1 MAERKFAFESDKVS
15 IAFCSVTGLGD
26 SVVAR
31 KVFNTIIEIEPNC
44 AIDIFYTKIPQREF
58 AEAFY
63 GDSKNLN
70 KILSHA
76 EFYEQ
81 NVNKYDL
88 ALWVVGTHFI
98 IFDVINEER
107 LKIVSPELLQ
117 AALAIQNWNKQN
129 VLNKGPLGTSVPL
142 RNIAISRVLH
152 KNCFWFLSCG
162 GALPIYDDNIN
173 LPLLPEGK
181 PKFDALRL
189 GKYITIYSNTHRLV
203 NTTIYSNADG
213 HAVVRPKAKAWS
225 MKYLVEYVALV
236 KKKFPDLEIV
246 QVGGS
251 SEAIIENADRKFL
264 GCDLELTKYILA
276 NSLIHVGCEGGLI
289 HLATALG
296 TTCLVFFGQSDWH
309 YFSYDRNINL
319 AAEVCEPC
327 MYILE
332 DFSCLRGEEEPPC
345 MLNIT
350 PTEAFEL
357 TCDYLKNKA

>member
-1 MAERKFAFESDKVS
+1 MAERNFAFESDKAS
-15 IAFCSVTGLGD
+15 IAFCSITGLGD

-31 KVFNTIIEIEPNC
+31 KVFDAIIDIEPNC
-44 AIDIFYTKIPQREF
+44 VIDIFYTKNPQRAF
-58 AEAFY
+58 TEAFY

-88 ALWVVGTHFI
+88 ALWVVGTHCI
-98 IFDVINEER
+98 IFDVVNEER
-107 LKIVSPELLQ
+107 LKIISPKLLQ

-129 VLNKGPLGTSVPL
+129 VLNLIAIGSALPL
-142 RNIAISRVLH
+142 RNVAISRVLH

-162 GALPIYDDNIN
+162 GALPIYDDKVNI
-173 LPLLPEGK
+173 PLANKFK
-181 PKFDALRL
+181 PQFDALKL
-189 GKYITIYSNTHRLV
+189 GKYITIYSNIARGNNVKL
-203 NTTIYSNADG
+203 
-213 HAVVRPKAKAWS
+213 KAKAWS

-236 KKKFPDLEIV
+236 KKKFPYLEVV

-276 NSLIHVGCEGGLI
+276 KSLLHVGCEGGLI